1 MYQMR
6 NAVECPYCGKRI
18 DLGERVGTWVET
30 CRLEPV
36 YESPLGTQYVQ
47 VSGCGKSFVVFSRR
61 RIAYRATVR
70 KIEGE

>member
-47 VSGCGKSFVVFSRR
+47 VSGCGK
-61 RIAYRATVR
+61 
-70 KIEGE
+70 